1 MRTTS
6 IRTAWL
12 AVVTAA
18 LLAPLSACKSD
29 GDDSDTDTLDCD
41 AIDTVP
47 LGTVAV
53 SEWPAGMAEAQ
64 QAYQD
69 LDGSW
74 TADACG
80 TRIGVQFTTI
90 PDVAN
95 IQLVQDGL
103 PPGHSCGC
111 TSDPD
116 NPDDGLLNVIAYT
129 TINISVSD
137 YPEPEFREENA
148 GNVPSVP
155 VALFDGADGIRV
167 RACTNHLVP
176 PILMSD
182 WTDTLI
188 AITNSDSG
196 PAGVVQIVGDDVQP
210 KVCDL
215 TDWTAVGSGL

>member
-1 MRTTS
+1 MRTTPT
-6 IRTAWL
+6 RAVL
-12 AVVTAA
+12 AALVTVGLMACNGSDGDSDTAA
-18 LLAPLSACKSD
+18 L
-29 GDDSDTDTLDCD
+29 DCD
-41 AIDTVP
+41 SVGTVP

-53 SEWPAGMAEAQ
+53 PDWPAGMAEAQ

-103 PPGHSCGC
+103 PPGNTCGC

-116 NPDDGLLNVIAYT
+116 NPDDGVLNIIGYT

-148 GNVPSVP
+148 GNVPAVP
-155 VALFDGADGIRV
+155 VALFDGGDGIRA

-182 WTDTLI
+182 WTDTLL
-188 AITNSDSG
+188 AITTGDAG

-215 TDWTAVGSGL
+215 TDWQQVGSGN